1 MQRKVGILG
10 GGQLGRMLIQAGIDF
25 DLDIS
30 ILDPDP
36 NAPCKLF
43 ANRFEVGKLTDF
55 DTVYQF
61 GQTVDVLTI
70 EIENVNV
77 DALEKLQ
84 QEGKKVF
91 PQPQVIRT
99 IQDKRIQKQFY
110 QKHQIPS
117 PAFVLI
123 DDKEQLVQHTD
134 FLPAFQ
140 KLGKEGYDGKGV
152 QKLASVADFER
163 AFEKPSLLEKLVDI
177 DKEISVIIA
186 RNENG
191 DMTTF
196 PVVELVFHP
205 EHNLV
210 DYLLAPA
217 QISTELAAQAEAI
230 AKKVMLAFDMVGL
243 LAIEMFL
250 TKEGEILVN
259 EVAPRPHNSG
269 HHTIKANGTSQYEQL
284 WRAILNMPLGDTRSQ
299 SLAAMVNV
307 LGAMG
312 HTGEARY
319 KGVNETLGVTGA
331 YLHLYGKKLTKPSRK
346 MGHVTILDQS
356 LEGLQEKIE
365 LIKNSIEVVSK

>member
-10 GGQLGRMLIQAGIDF
+10 GGQLGRMLIQAAIDF

-61 GQTVDVLTI
+61 GQTVDLLTI

-91 PQPQVIRT
+91 PQPQVIRI
-99 IQDKRIQKQFY
+99 IQDKRVQKQFY
-110 QKHQIPS
+110 QTHQIPT
-117 PAFVLI
+117 PDFVLI
-123 DDKEQLVQHTD
+123 DNKSQLEANAD

-140 KLGKEGYDGKGV
+140 KLGKGGFDGRGV
-152 QKLASVADFER
+152 QKLNSSADFAQ
-163 AFEKPSLLEKLVDI
+163 AFENPSLLEKLVDI

-186 RNENG
+186 RNESG

-210 DYLLAPA
+210 DYLMAPS
-217 QISTELAAQAEAI
+217 QISLALAAEAEAI
-230 AKKVMLAFDMVGL
+230 AQKVMLAFDMVGL

-250 TKEGEILVN
+250 TKDGEILVN

-269 HHTIKANGTSQYEQL
+269 HHTIKANGTSQFEQL
-284 WRAILNMPLGDTRSQ
+284 WRAVLNMPLGDTSTQ

-307 LGAMG
+307 LGESG
-312 HTGEARY
+312 HTGDAKYE
-319 KGVNETLGVTGA
+319 GVNETLGVTGA

-346 MGHVTILDQS
+346 MGHVTILDQT

-365 LIKNSIEVVSK
+365 LVKSSIKVVSK

>member
-1 MQRKVGILG
+1 
-10 GGQLGRMLIQAGIDF
+10 MLIQAGIDF

-61 GQTVDVLTI
+61 GQSVDVLTI
-70 EIENVNV
+70 EIESVNV
-77 DALEKLQ
+77 DALEKLH

-99 IQDKRIQKQFY
+99 IQDKRLQKQFY

-117 PAFVLI
+117 PEFVLI
-123 DDKEQLVQHTD
+123 DNKAALEAHAD

-140 KLGKEGYDGKGV
+140 KLGKDGYDGRGV
-152 QKLASVADFER
+152 QKLDSPADFEHG
-163 AFEKPSLLEKLVDI
+163 FENPSLLEKLVDI
-177 DKEISVIIA
+177 DKEISVIVA
-186 RNENG
+186 RNESG
-191 DMTTF
+191 DLSTF

-217 QISTELAAQAEAI
+217 QITPEQAARAEAL
-230 AKKVMLAFDMVGL
+230 AKEVMLKLDMVGL

-250 TKEGEILVN
+250 TKDGEILVN

-284 WRAILNMPLGDTRSQ
+284 WRAILDLPLGDTSAQ

-307 LGAMG
+307 LGASG
-312 HTGEARY
+312 HTGNAHYE
-319 KGVNETLGVTGA
+319 GVNDTLGVTGA

-346 MGHVTILDQS
+346 MGHVTILDQTLKG
-356 LEGLQEKIE
+356 LEQKID
-365 LIKNSIEVVSK
+365 LIKRSIKVVTK

>member
-1 MQRKVGILG
+1 MQKVGILG

-55 DTVYQF
+55 DTVYEF
-61 GQTVDVLTI
+61 GQSVDVLTI
-70 EIENVNV
+70 EIESVNV
-77 DALEKLQ
+77 DALEKLH

-99 IQDKRIQKQFY
+99 IQDKRLQKQFY

-117 PAFVLI
+117 PEFVLI
-123 DDKEQLVQHTD
+123 DDKAALEAHAD

-140 KLGKEGYDGKGV
+140 KLGKDGYDGRGV
-152 QKLASVADFER
+152 QKLESPADFER
-163 AFEKPSLLEKLVDI
+163 GFEKPSLLEKLVDI
-177 DKEISVIIA
+177 DKEISVIVA
-186 RNENG
+186 RNESG
-191 DMTTF
+191 DLNTF

-217 QISTELAAQAEAI
+217 QITPEQVAKAEAL
-230 AKKVMLAFDMVGL
+230 AKEVMLKLDMVGL

-250 TKEGEILVN
+250 TKEGDILVN

-284 WRAILNMPLGDTRSQ
+284 WRAILDLPLGDTSAQ

-307 LGAMG
+307 LGASG
-312 HTGEARY
+312 HTGNAHYE
-319 KGVNETLGVTGA
+319 GVNDTLGVTGA

-346 MGHVTILDQS
+346 MGHVTILDQT
-356 LEGLQEKIE
+356 LEGLEEKIE
-365 LIKNSIEVVSK
+365 LIKRSIKVVTK

>member
-1 MQRKVGILG
+1 MQKVGILG

-70 EIENVNV
+70 EIESVNV

-91 PQPQVIRT
+91 PQPQVIRI
-99 IQDKRIQKQFY
+99 IQDKRLQKQFY
-110 QKHQIPS
+110 KDHQIPS
-117 PAFVLI
+117 PEFVLV
-123 DDKEQLVQHTD
+123 DNKEELKTHAD

-140 KLGKEGYDGKGV
+140 KLGKDGYDGRGV
-152 QKLASVADFER
+152 QKLMTPADFEKG
-163 AFEKPSLLEKLVDI
+163 FEKPGLLEKLADI
-177 DKEISVIIA
+177 DKEVSVIVA

-191 DMTTF
+191 DMNTF
-196 PVVELVFHP
+196 PAVELVFHP

-217 QISTELAAQAEAI
+217 QITPEQTAKAEEI
-230 AKKVMLAFDMVGL
+230 AKKVMLSLDMVGL
-243 LAIEMFL
+243 LAIELFL
-250 TKEGEILVN
+250 TKNGEILVN

-284 WRAILNMPLGDTRSQ
+284 WRAILNLPLGDTSAQ

-307 LGAMG
+307 LGASG
-312 HTGEARY
+312 HTGDAHYE
-319 KGVNETLGVTGA
+319 GVNETLGVTGA

-356 LEGLQEKIE
+356 LEGLQQKIE
-365 LIKNSIEVVSK
+365 LIKSNIKVVSK

>member
-1 MQRKVGILG
+1 MQKVGILG

-30 ILDPDP
+30 VLDPDP

-55 DTVYQF
+55 DTVYEF
-61 GQTVDVLTI
+61 GQSVDVLTI
-70 EIENVNV
+70 EIESVNV
-77 DALEKLQ
+77 DALEKLH

-99 IQDKRIQKQFY
+99 IQDKRLQKQFY

-117 PAFVLI
+117 PEFVLI
-123 DDKEQLVQHTD
+123 DHKEALQAHAD

-140 KLGKEGYDGKGV
+140 KLGKDGYDGRGV
-152 QKLASVADFER
+152 QKLETPADFER
-163 AFEKPSLLEKLVDI
+163 GFEKPSLLEKLVDI
-177 DKEISVIIA
+177 DKEISVIVA
-186 RNENG
+186 RNESG
-191 DMTTF
+191 DMNTF

-217 QISTELAAQAEAI
+217 QITPEQAAQAEAL
-230 AKKVMLAFDMVGL
+230 AKEVMLKLDMVGL

-250 TKEGEILVN
+250 TKSGEILVN

-284 WRAILNMPLGDTRSQ
+284 WRAILNLPLGDTSAQ

-307 LGAMG
+307 LGASG
-312 HTGEARY
+312 HTGNAHYE
-319 KGVNETLGVTGA
+319 GVNDTLGVTGA

-346 MGHVTILDQS
+346 MGHVTILDQTLKG
-356 LEGLQEKIE
+356 LEEKID
-365 LIKNSIEVVSK
+365 LIKRSIKVVTK

>member
-10 GGQLGRMLIQAGIDF
+10 GGQLGRMLIQAAIDF

-43 ANRFEVGKLTDF
+43 ANRFEVGALTDF

-61 GQTVDVLTI
+61 GQTVDLLTI

-99 IQDKRIQKQFY
+99 IQDKRVQKQFY
-110 QKHQIPS
+110 QTHQIPT
-117 PAFVLI
+117 PDFVLI
-123 DDKEQLVQHTD
+123 DDKSQLQQNTD

-140 KLGKEGYDGKGV
+140 KLGKGGFDGRGV
-152 QKLASVADFER
+152 QKLTSAVDFDK
-163 AFEKPSLLEKLVDI
+163 AFEQPSLLEKLVDI

-210 DYLLAPA
+210 DYLLAPS
-217 QISTELAAQAEAI
+217 QISPELAAQAEAI

-250 TKEGEILVN
+250 TKDGEILVN

-269 HHTIKANGTSQYEQL
+269 HHTIKANGTSQFEQL
-284 WRAILNMPLGDTRSQ
+284 WRAVLNMPLGDTSTQ

-307 LGAMG
+307 LGAAG
-312 HTGEARY
+312 HTGDAKYE
-319 KGVNETLGVTGA
+319 GVNETLGVTGA

-356 LEGLQEKIE
+356 LEGLQEKID
-365 LIKNSIEVVSK
+365 LVKNSIKVVSK

>member
-1 MQRKVGILG
+1 MQKVGILG

-61 GQTVDVLTI
+61 GQSVDVLTI
-70 EIENVNV
+70 EIESVNV
-77 DALEKLQ
+77 DALEKLH

-99 IQDKRIQKQFY
+99 IQDKRLQKQFY

-117 PAFVLI
+117 PEFVLI
-123 DDKEQLVQHTD
+123 DNKAALEAHAD

-140 KLGKEGYDGKGV
+140 KLGKDGYDGRGV
-152 QKLASVADFER
+152 QKLDSPADFEHG
-163 AFEKPSLLEKLVDI
+163 FENPSLLEKLVDI
-177 DKEISVIIA
+177 DKEISVIVA
-186 RNENG
+186 RNESG
-191 DMTTF
+191 DLSTF

-217 QISTELAAQAEAI
+217 QITPEQAARAEAL
-230 AKKVMLAFDMVGL
+230 AKEVMLKLDMVGL

-250 TKEGEILVN
+250 TKDGEILVN

-284 WRAILNMPLGDTRSQ
+284 WRAILDLPLGDTSAQ

-307 LGAMG
+307 LGASG
-312 HTGEARY
+312 HTGNAHYE
-319 KGVNETLGVTGA
+319 GVNDTLGVTGA

-346 MGHVTILDQS
+346 MGHVTILDQTLKG
-356 LEGLQEKIE
+356 LEQKID
-365 LIKNSIEVVSK
+365 LIKRSIKVVTK

>member
-1 MQRKVGILG
+1 MQKVGILG

-30 ILDPDP
+30 VLDPDP

-70 EIENVNV
+70 EIESVNV
-77 DALEKLQ
+77 DALEKLH

-99 IQDKRIQKQFY
+99 IQDKRLQKQFY
-110 QKHQIPS
+110 QTHQIPS
-117 PAFVLI
+117 PEFVLI
-123 DDKEQLVQHTD
+123 DNKGQLADHAD

-140 KLGKEGYDGKGV
+140 KLGKDGYDGRGV
-152 QKLASVADFER
+152 QKLTSPNDFEHG
-163 AFEKPSLLEKLVDI
+163 FDKPSLLEKLVDI
-177 DKEISVIIA
+177 DKEISVIVA
-186 RNENG
+186 RNESG
-191 DMTTF
+191 GMRTF

-205 EHNLV
+205 AHNLV

-217 QISTELAAQAEAI
+217 QITPEQAAQAEAL
-230 AKKVMLAFDMVGL
+230 AQEVMLKLDMVGL
-243 LAIEMFL
+243 LAIELFL
-250 TKEGEILVN
+250 TKEGKILVN

-284 WRAILNMPLGDTRSQ
+284 WRAILNLPLGDTSAQ

-307 LGAMG
+307 LGASG
-312 HTGEARY
+312 HTGNAHYE
-319 KGVNETLGVTGA
+319 GVNDTLGVKGA

-346 MGHVTILDQS
+346 MGHVTILDQTLQG
-356 LEGLQEKIE
+356 LEEKID
-365 LIKNSIEVVSK
+365 LIKRSIKVVSK